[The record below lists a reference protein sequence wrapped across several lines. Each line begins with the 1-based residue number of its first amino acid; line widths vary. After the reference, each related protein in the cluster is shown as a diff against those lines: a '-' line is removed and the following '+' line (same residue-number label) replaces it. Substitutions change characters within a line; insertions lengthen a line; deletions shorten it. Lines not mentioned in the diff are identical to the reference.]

1 MLMRRKEIFLML
13 LVLGVV
19 SLSGCTSIQFNRVSN
34 SVTPSGIFH
43 NITNLLID
51 FGLPEEAVKFPN
63 IIWRVITPFLSVWL
77 IVYAFMKE
85 LRIFRRTRWINGIL
99 SLLIVIST
107 IWPLG
112 FFISVVNWLFSFLSI
127 WAVIVFVAMF
137 TVGVY
142 FLYIKRSHEWGTG
155 AAVAGAHQ
163 DMVKG
168 LKDDLASKRLE
179 LIELREKISRT
190 ANPDRR
196 ASLEVREDKV
206 KQEVQDLVNRIQ
218 ELAES
223 YRS

>member
-1 MLMRRKEIFLML
+1 MMFMRRKEFFLVILITLIASGFYIHSANAAGIIPAAVIGTIRDTFYQVLEILNVPMDWRIF
-13 LVLGVV
+13 
-19 SLSGCTSIQFNRVSN
+19 
-34 SVTPSGIFH
+34 P
-43 NITNLLID
+43 
-51 FGLPEEAVKFPN
+51 K
-63 IIWRVITPFLSVWL
+63 VITHVIVPVLSIWV
-77 IVYAFMKE
+77 IIYAFLNE
-85 LRIFRRTRWINGIL
+85 LRIFRRTRWVNPVL
-99 SLLIVIST
+99 SLLMTIST
-107 IWPLG
+107 IPLG
-112 FFISVVNWLFSFLSI
+112 LFYIIVNFLFTFSAI
-127 WAVIVFVAMF
+127 WAVIVFVLMF
-137 TVGVY
+137 TVGIWL
-142 FLYIKRSHEWGTG
+142 LYKKRTAEWGTG

-163 DMVKG
+163 EMVKG